1 MSSDGE
7 SAGHSLVK
15 VLTELLWLI
24 DGHHGSLKDQ
34 SCPVP
39 VVFSSYTGYNV
50 PEYSKHRKRSI
61 GNLSAES
68 LNALNRSLFSTLHAN
83 FWKRKYWQLFH
94 LDVQSLAGSIAQ
106 YSDYLNMQ
114 NKIMLVRHK
123 SMMPIRSLA
132 NSVTL
137 SYHKATRLA
146 LFHDSSNWI
155 LFLRMLLSMSIF
167 SLVIIFQVV
176 PGSNINSC
184 NP

>member
-1 MSSDGE
+1 M
-7 SAGHSLVK
+7 
-15 VLTELLWLI
+15 
-24 DGHHGSLKDQ
+24 
-34 SCPVP
+34 
-39 VVFSSYTGYNV
+39 FSSYTGYNV

-68 LNALNRSLFSTLHAN
+68 LNALNQSLFSILQAN
-83 FWKRKYWQLFH
+83 YWKRKYWQLFH
-94 LDVQSLAGSIAQ
+94 LDVQSLAGSIVQ

-114 NKIMLVRHK
+114 NKMLVWHK

-146 LFHDSSNWI
+146 LFPQFLELDS
-155 LFLRMLLSMSIF
+155 LLENAAEYEHF
-167 SLVIIFQVV
+167 FLVIIFQVI